1 MKTVYSHDYAPPA
14 PVLEVSLAAPSEPAQ
29 VGPLVALIDT
39 GADGTFVPTPLLEV
53 LGVPVIYS
61 TNVRSHLGE
70 HLRRVSVH
78 KIDLILGAIRLPNV
92 DVVSDDWGDEII
104 LGRNA
109 LNKLRLVLDGPKQI
123 TEWK

>member
-14 PVLEVSLAAPSEPAQ
+14 PVLEVGLAAPSEPAQ

-39 GADGTFVPTPLLEV
+39 GADGTFVPTSLLEV

-70 HLRRVSVH
+70 QLRRVSVH
-78 KIDLILGAIRLPNV
+78 KIDLILGTIRLPNV
-92 DVVSDDWGDEII
+92 DAVSDDWGDEII

-109 LNKLRLVLDGPKQI
+109 FNKLRLVLDGPNQVI
-123 TEWK
+123 EWK